1 MRIAVTWFTLIVFRQ
16 GVSEPAC
23 CHFPVAQKSTV
34 AIQNNF
40 KMALLVMMELDTI
53 CWLSISV
60 IRASH

>member
-1 MRIAVTWFTLIVFRQ
+1 MTWFKLIVFRQ

-34 AIQNNF
+34 AVQNDF
-40 KMALLVMMELDTI
+40 KMALLVVMELDTI

-60 IRASH
+60 MWASR